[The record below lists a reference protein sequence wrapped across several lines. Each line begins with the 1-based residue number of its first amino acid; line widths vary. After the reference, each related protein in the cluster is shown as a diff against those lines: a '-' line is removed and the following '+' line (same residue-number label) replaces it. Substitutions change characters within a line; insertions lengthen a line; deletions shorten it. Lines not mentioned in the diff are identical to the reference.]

1 MFNKIKNQKIFKT
14 LVVVLLLSIMPTIC
28 GLCVYANKVAHINYT
43 GETYANG
50 HIKDV
55 ITLDGEVAYC
65 IEIGKTFRD
74 KVSDLYNLLI
84 GGESLDE
91 YTSSTIIPTY
101 TTGGKNKWL
110 GWGYWSENDDHTDSI
125 AGSKALS
132 PSGGT
137 LGTHSDTNISNA
149 KDLYTVYFKNISK
162 YWSTGQIKALALL
175 EYYCEDTGVPHD
187 VHQVF
192 VWAIQNGKM
201 TTVGSLSSFRVV
213 FTDAIAMDNYAKSF
227 LSGAELSKYKAIVW
241 KLSNLQQVPSF
252 ASISTYGIALNDKL
266 IHLKWDANANAYT
279 ATVADENGMLKYFDM
294 TASSIPGC
302 TITQN
307 TAEGTITIST
317 PTPFTGVK
325 TNARS
330 ASNSHSTLVPSE
342 TKFGYITFWR
352 WALEGKHA
360 SFQYSYQKE
369 ISGHKYQA
377 YGTGWQCKWHCT
389 TSGSANHCSGRKNTH
404 SCSVGGC
411 GYCSDPCC
419 STYHHYGGLNVHVHN
434 HTTDACY
441 HEDHCTCRSVG
452 VHTSKYDSHCTVTY
466 DCTKQHIKT
475 YRNMTPEGTYR
486 DWQDVELEDPGDY
499 LLDPPIPFIAV
510 KCDIEEHPAETDV
523 EILLVAD
530 NSSYNNKTY
539 TYDDGSTIKYT
550 DHIRPNEKY
559 NGEYNIE
566 MVQEHC
572 K

>member
-1 MFNKIKNQKIFKT
+1 MEFLT
-14 LVVVLLLSIMPTIC
+14 
-28 GLCVYANKVAHINYT
+28 
-43 GETYANG
+43 
-50 HIKDV
+50 
-55 ITLDGEVAYC
+55 
-65 IEIGKTFRD
+65 
-74 KVSDLYNLLI
+74 
-84 GGESLDE
+84 
-91 YTSSTIIPTY
+91 
-101 TTGGKNKWL
+101 
-110 GWGYWSENDDHTDSI
+110 
-125 AGSKALS
+125 
-132 PSGGT
+132 
-137 LGTHSDTNISNA
+137 
-149 KDLYTVYFKNISK
+149 
-162 YWSTGQIKALALL
+162 
-175 EYYCEDTGVPHD
+175 
-187 VHQVF
+187 
-192 VWAIQNGKM
+192 
-201 TTVGSLSSFRVV
+201 
-213 FTDAIAMDNYAKSF
+213 SF

-241 KLSNLQQVPSF
+241 KLSNLQQLPSF
-252 ASISTYGIALNDKL
+252 AARSSILAKTNDKL

-317 PTPFTGVK
+317 PTPFTGIK

-330 ASNSHSTLVPSE
+330 VSNSHSTLVPSE

-389 TSGSANHCSGRKNTH
+389 TSYYYVDNCDECINSHTH
-404 SCSVGGC
+404 TSS
-411 GYCSDPCC
+411 C
-419 STYHHYGGLNVHVHN
+419 STYNNSYTCGNSPLNDHSHHSE
-434 HTTDACY
+434 CY
-441 HEDHCTCRSVG
+441 HGYNCTCRSEG
-452 VHTSKYDSHCTVTY
+452 VHTSKYNDNCSVTY
-466 DCTKQHIKT
+466 DCPKQHIKT
-475 YRNMTPEGTYR
+475 YRKMTPEGTYK

-499 LLDPPIPFIAV
+499 LLDPPIPYIAV